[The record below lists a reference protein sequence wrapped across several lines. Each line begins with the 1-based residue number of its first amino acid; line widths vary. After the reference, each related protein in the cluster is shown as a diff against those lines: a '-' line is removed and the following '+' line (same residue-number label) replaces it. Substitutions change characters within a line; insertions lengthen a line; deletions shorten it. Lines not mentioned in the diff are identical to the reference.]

1 MNRPEAGQVE
11 KNRHLGRSRNTSYS
25 PNNRNTDVGNKIF
38 PKSDTDDK
46 ETVEMYLNVVEEMLE
61 QQENKIEQL
70 ERELEEVRKKAENNQ
85 LYIQNGWSQ

>member
-1 MNRPEAGQVE
+1 M
-11 KNRHLGRSRNTSYS
+11 
-25 PNNRNTDVGNKIF
+25 
-38 PKSDTDDK
+38 
-46 ETVEMYLNVVEEMLE
+46 NVVEEMLE